1 LVVHVR
7 IACDGIAEA
16 GEKLLAGLRNVAPV
30 ILDTVG
36 ELTYAQAAA
45 IHLDPPLPLAY
56 ADRSS
61 GLAELTARTVDALVR
76 FAGPRSDCRLA
87 SIEIRH
93 LGGALDRDP
102 RTPDAVPVRG
112 LAYQLFAFGVG
123 PEDQMPELR
132 AQLAAMVDRVRPWA
146 DRRRM
151 VSFLASDEAS
161 GRHAVREIYGA
172 QLYDR
177 LAEIKRDHDPAN
189 MFRINHNTEP
199 ARA

>member
-36 ELTYAQAAA
+36 GLTCAQAAA
-45 IHLDPPLPLAY
+45 IHLDPPLPLRY

-102 RTPDAVPVRG
+102 RTPDAIPVRG
-112 LAYQLFAFGVG
+112 LPYQLFAFGVG

-132 AQLAAMVDRVRPWA
+132 AQPAALVDRVRPWA
-146 DRRRM
+146 DRRR
-151 VSFLASDEAS
+151 VSFLAPDEAS
-161 GRHAVREIYGA
+161 DRHAKREIYGA
-172 QLYDR
+172 QPYDR
-177 LAEIKRDHDPAN
+177 RAEIKRDHDHAN

-199 ARA
+199 ARP